1 LYRPFS
7 QSVHEAN
14 VAAILENGH
23 PDKHF
28 KWPIGKKLKVTHG
41 LPL

>member
-1 LYRPFS
+1 MLYWPFS

-23 PDKHF
+23 SDE
-28 KWPIGKKLKVTHG
+28 ISSGRLEEIEN
-41 LPL
+41 